1 MINKEIIYRIVIGIF
16 AVHLLVTSSIFLVGE
31 FMLGI
36 DYMIGSSTLSVA
48 LYLFVF
54 IKWISQLLIV
64 TSVVNIKLLRYRKGM
79 VSSAAIA
86 AALCVVHLCYIFY
99 TDSQTIN
106 DTIIAMKADSFKN
119 VILFAIYIFSVNL
132 IVRSN
137 KEIEAI

>member
-1 MINKEIIYRIVIGIF
+1 MINKEIIYRIAIGIF
-16 AVHLLVTSSIFLVGE
+16 AVHLLVASSIFLVGE
-31 FMLGI
+31 FILGI
-36 DYMIGSSTLSVA
+36 DYMIGSSTLSVV

-64 TSVVNIKLLRYRKGM
+64 TSVVNLKFLRYRKGIF
-79 VSSAAIA
+79 SSAAIA

-119 VILFAIYIFSVNL
+119 ISLFAVYIFSVSL
-132 IVRSN
+132 IVQRN
-137 KEIEAI
+137 KEIEAL